1 MLTHHDFSP
10 SKLDRIE
17 SCPYSWRNCLNWK
30 SEDGKDAQRGAN
42 LHSAIYDDAEL
53 AKCSDSEKS
62 MIEFIRKEHIQPYVE
77 AGLERYVELQV
88 FVTLDECVLTYGY
101 IDDLTI
107 SKNGKIANLK
117 DWKFGSYEV
126 EEAKDNKQIWAY
138 VCGVFQKFPNVEKVY
153 ATIVQP
159 IYGAADYD
167 KQACFERKDLC
178 YLLCRINEIIE
189 KAKIATVDD
198 ANATADNC
206 RYCNKLNC
214 PVFKAKMGYNFFLL
228 AVNPESLSE
237 VEQETAIEYADRL
250 LVAEKEIKD
259 ILKTKTA
266 AAKKAIIAAGGSEN
280 FRVQAGRV
288 TKKTDWKLLAEKF
301 GITDEDI
308 AEATEESVDEPCLMP
323 RMRKKKNTTKEIEE
337 RDV

>member
-1 MLTHHDFSP
+1 MITHHEFSP

-30 SEDGKDAQRGAN
+30 SDDGKDARRGTN
-42 LHSAIYDDAEL
+42 LHRAIYDDDEL

-77 AGLERYVELQV
+77 AGLERHVELQV
-88 FVTLDECVLTYGY
+88 FVTLDGYILTYGF

-117 DWKFGSYEV
+117 DWKFGGYEV

-159 IYGAADYD
+159 LYGAADYD
-167 KQACFERKDLC
+167 KQACFERKDFC
-178 YLLCRINEIIE
+178 HLLFRINTIIE
-189 KAKIATVDD
+189 RAKTATLDD

-206 RYCNKLNC
+206 RYCNKLAC
-214 PVFKAKMGYNFFLL
+214 PVFEVKMEENFALL
-228 AVNPESLSE
+228 AVDPESLSE
-237 VEQETAIEYADRL
+237 VETETAVEYADRL
-250 LVAEKEIKD
+250 LMAEKEIKE
-259 ILKTKTA
+259 ILKSKTEK
-266 AAKKAIIAAGGSEN
+266 AKLAIIAAGGSEN

-301 GITDEDI
+301 GISDDDI
-308 AEATEESVDEPCLMP
+308 SEATVQTVGEPCLMP
-323 RMRKKKNTTKEIEE
+323 KMRKKKNTKEIEGK
-337 RDV
+337 DV